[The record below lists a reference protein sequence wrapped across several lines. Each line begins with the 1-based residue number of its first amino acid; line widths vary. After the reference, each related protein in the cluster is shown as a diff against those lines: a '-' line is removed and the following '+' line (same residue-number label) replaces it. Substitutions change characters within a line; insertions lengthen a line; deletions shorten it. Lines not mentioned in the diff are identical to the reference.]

1 MSDKKDK
8 KKDDCVILN
17 EKKLNTETKADN
29 PFKHLRAIPTGPL
42 HTATTAANPFLASI
56 VNKNNKQSLKQ
67 DNKPE
72 KPVD

>member
-8 KKDDCVILN
+8 RKDDCVILN
-17 EKKLNTETKADN
+17 EQKLNIKTKDDS
-29 PFKHLRAIPTGPL
+29 PFKHLRAIPIGPL

-56 VNKNNKQSLKQ
+56 VNKDKEPLKQ

-72 KPVD
+72 KPAD